1 MLLQWAIN
9 LDNCRFFSSVGVN
22 NGKELILL
30 TFLMPVNLIGSI
42 YSSILNDK
50 MQSLFHFCCIKL
62 LLLLRVMFL
71 TISLCVYRLRDGGM
85 VSPQPVTTLGRRWR
99 PGREG
104 RGSAWAGRVP
114 GRWSSIRTPRV
125 SVSHY
130 ATSSFILQNPLCT
143 LTSRWE
149 SQMSAGPWKTRKCL
163 KC

>member
-9 LDNCRFFSSVGVN
+9 LDNCRFFWSVGTN

-30 TFLMPVNLIGSI
+30 TFLMPVNLIRSK
-42 YSSILNDK
+42 YSSLLNDK
-50 MQSLFHFCCIKL
+50 LQSFRIKL
-62 LLLLRVMFL
+62 LFLLGVMFL
-71 TISLCVYRLRDGGM
+71 TRSLCVYRLRGGGM
-85 VSPQPVTTLGRRWR
+85 VSPQPVTTLGRPWR

-149 SQMSAGPWKTRKCL
+149 SQMSAGPWNTRKCL